1 MIRLPG
7 DANHAYAMG
16 LPRFYGV
23 TAVAKHQT
31 TKLIQEK
38 KVSDTNI
45 ELTSTISE
53 DNTLE
58 LALREIEFP
67 QPGENQVV
75 IRIEAAPIN
84 PSDLGVMFSVADMST
99 ASQSGSAE
107 RPVIRADVPAKFMG
121 AVKKRIGKAIPVG
134 NEGAGTVVAAG
145 SSAAAQNLMGKT
157 VAFIGGGSYKNYVCA
172 NVQSC
177 LELEPGTTAVEGA
190 SSFVNPLTA
199 LAMVETMR
207 AEGHKA
213 IVHAAAA
220 SNLGQMLNR
229 ICMADGVDLV
239 NIVRKPEQEK
249 LLRDMG
255 AKYVVNSSSD
265 SFMADL
271 TQALIDTGATI
282 AFDPIGGGRLASDI
296 LTCMEAAVSRNMTQY
311 SVYGSDIYKQVY
323 IYGGLDRGPITLNRS
338 FGFAWGVNGFL
349 LFNALGKLSKETN
362 IAMRKRV
369 AAEIKTTFASSYTH
383 EVSLAGALQL
393 DAISVY
399 SKMATGEKFLIRPQ
413 S

>member
-1 MIRLPG
+1 
-7 DANHAYAMG
+7 
-16 LPRFYGV
+16 
-23 TAVAKHQT
+23 
-31 TKLIQEK
+31 
-38 KVSDTNI
+38 VSDNNI

-53 DNTLE
+53 DNKLE
-58 LALREIEFP
+58 LALREIEIP

-84 PSDLGVMFSVADMST
+84 PSDLGVMFSAADMTT
-99 ASQSGSAE
+99 ASQSGSAG
-107 RPVIRADVPAKFMG
+107 RPVISADVPAKFMG
-121 AVKKRIGKAIPVG
+121 AVKKRVGKPISVG
-134 NEGAGTVVAAG
+134 NEGAGTVIAAG
-145 SSAAAQNLMGKT
+145 SSAAAQSLMGKT
-157 VAFIGGGSYKNYVCA
+157 VAFIGGGSYRQYLCA
-172 NVQSC
+172 HVQSC

-190 SSFVNPLTA
+190 SSFINPLTA
-199 LAMVETMR
+199 LTMIETMR

-229 ICMADGVDLV
+229 ICIADGIDLV
-239 NIVRKPEQEK
+239 NIVRKPEQEA

-296 LTCMEAAVSRNMTQY
+296 LTCMEAAVSRNMTEY

-323 IYGGLDRGPITLNRS
+323 IYGGLNRGPITLNRS

-349 LFNALGKLSKETN
+349 LFNALGKLGKDTTA
-362 IAMRKRV
+362 AMRKRI
-369 AAEIKTTFASSYTH
+369 AAEIKTTFASHYTH

-399 SKMATGEKFLIRPQ
+399 GKQSTGEKFLIKPQ

>member
-1 MIRLPG
+1 M
-7 DANHAYAMG
+7 
-16 LPRFYGV
+16 
-23 TAVAKHQT
+23 
-31 TKLIQEK
+31 
-38 KVSDTNI
+38 SDTNI
-45 ELTSTISE
+45 ELISTISE
-53 DNTLE
+53 NNKLE
-58 LALREIEFP
+58 LALREIEMP
-67 QPGENQVV
+67 EPGENEVV

-84 PSDLGVMFSVADMST
+84 PSDLGVMFGVADMTT
-99 ASQSGSAE
+99 ASQSGSTD
-107 RPVIRADVPAKFMG
+107 RSVITADVPAKFMG
-121 AVKKRIGKAIPVG
+121 AVKKRIGKSIPVG
-134 NEGAGTVVAAG
+134 NEGAGTVIAAG

-157 VAFIGGGSYKNYVCA
+157 VAVIGGGSYRKYLRA

-190 SSFVNPLTA
+190 SSFVNPLTS

-229 ICMADGVDLV
+229 ICIADGIDLV
-239 NIVRKPEQEK
+239 NIVRKPEQEA
-249 LLRDMG
+249 LLREQG

-271 TQALIDTGATI
+271 TQALIETGATI

-296 LTCMEAAVSRNMTQY
+296 LACMEAAVSRNMTEY
-311 SVYGSDIYKQVY
+311 SVYGSDVYKQVY

-349 LFNALGKLSKETN
+349 LFNALGKLGKETVA
-362 IAMRKRV
+362 AMRKRV

-393 DAISVY
+393 DSIAVY
-399 SKMATGEKFLIRPQ
+399 GKKATGEKFLIKPQ